1 MEKQK
6 ESVPVAIVTLTVGL
20 AIALVSFWFGQNNG
34 LMPEQASVQAGS
46 IDRLFDVT
54 VGIGMAL
61 FILVEGAI
69 VYAAIAF
76 RRRRGDN
83 ADAPHIEGN
92 LPLEAFWTAV
102 PAIVVI
108 GIGIYS
114 VQVYQEI
121 GGFAPAMMHDH
132 SAMMAEMPA
141 DSAIAAP
148 EMNPE
153 MAEMLAMEMD
163 AEGDEMA
170 TRHVKYG
177 FGSTNDVAPAVTVN
191 VQGMQF
197 AWLFEYPETGITTG
211 TLHVPVDKKVQLDI
225 SALDVIH
232 SFWVPQ
238 FRLKQDAIPG
248 QPTQLS
254 FTANKI
260 GTYPIV
266 CAELCGSYH
275 GSMRSEVVVES
286 EADYRAWLEEN
297 AIAQAPAVP
306 QSAIAARTA
315 DLTADLGVN
324 AATIS
329 QLQEHSEHQH

>member
-1 MEKQK
+1 MEKQRD
-6 ESVPVAIVTLTVGL
+6 SVPVAIVTLTAGL
-20 AIALVSFWFGQNNG
+20 AIALVSFWFGQKNG
-34 LMPEQASVQAGS
+34 LMPEQATVQAGS
-46 IDRLFDVT
+46 IDRLFNFT

-61 FILVEGAI
+61 FIIVEGAI
-69 VYAAIAF
+69 LLAAIAF
-76 RRRRGDN
+76 RQRKGDET
-83 ADAPHIEGN
+83 DGPHVEGN

-102 PAIVVI
+102 PAILVI

-132 SAMMAEMPA
+132 SAMMAQDVPA

-148 EMNPE
+148 EMD
-153 MAEMLAMEMD
+153 MDLLAMDM
-163 AEGDEMA
+163 EGGEEMA

-177 FGSTNDVAPAVTVN
+177 FGATGEAAPAVTVN

-197 AWLFEYPETGITTG
+197 AWLFEYPEADITTG
-211 TLHVPVDKKVQLDI
+211 TLHIPVDTKVQLDI
-225 SALDVIH
+225 SAMDVIH

-275 GSMRSEVVVES
+275 GTMRSEVIVES
-286 EADYRAWLEEN
+286 AEDYQAWLAKN

-306 QSAIAARTA
+306 TSAIAARTA
-315 DLTADLGVN
+315 DLTAELGVD
-324 AATIS
+324 TQTVS
-329 QLQEHSEHQH
+329 QLQEHSGPHH

>member
-6 ESVPVAIVTLTVGL
+6 ETVPVAIVTLTAGL
-20 AIALVSFWFGQNNG
+20 AIALISFWFAHHHG
-34 LMPEQASVQAGS
+34 LMPEQASEQAGP

-69 VYAAIAF
+69 VFAAIAF
-76 RRRRGDN
+76 RQRKGDN
-83 ADAPHIEGN
+83 TDAPHIEGN

-108 GIGIYS
+108 GVGIYS

-132 SAMMAEMPA
+132 SAMMAEVPA

-148 EMNPE
+148 EISE
-153 MAEMLAMEMD
+153 MEMMAALESEAD
-163 AEGDEMA
+163 DEMA

-177 FGSTNDVAPAVTVN
+177 FGPTSEAAPDVAIN

-197 AWLFEYPETGITTG
+197 AWLFEYPETGVTTG
-211 TLHVPVDKKVQLDI
+211 TLHVPVDKTVQLDI
-225 SALDVIH
+225 SAMDVIH

-254 FTANKI
+254 FTANKV

-275 GSMRSEVVVES
+275 GSMRSEIVVES
-286 EADYRAWLEEN
+286 EEDYAAWLEEN
-297 AIAQAPAVP
+297 AIAQAPVP
-306 QSAIAARTA
+306 QTAIAARTA
-315 DLTADLGVN
+315 DLTADLGVD
-324 AATIS
+324 AQTIAH
-329 QLQEHSEHQH
+329 LQEHSEHHH